1 MKMENAKRMSVTI
14 NKEMENKIIEL
25 RKTDEYCRC
34 SYSEI
39 IRKLIEA
46 GMKAFENEQKVG

>member
-1 MKMENAKRMSVTI
+1 MNVKHQKRMSI
-14 NKEMENKIIEL
+14 SLNEDMENKIVNL

-39 IRKLIEA
+39 IRKLLEQGLKTIEA
-46 GMKAFENEQKVG
+46 DQRIR

>member
-1 MKMENAKRMSVTI
+1 MKVKHQKRMSI
-14 NKEMENKIIEL
+14 SLNEEMENKIVEL

-39 IRKLIEA
+39 IRRLLEQGIKVIESDQRT
-46 GMKAFENEQKVG
+46 G

>member
-1 MKMENAKRMSVTI
+1 MKTENQKRMSI
-14 NKEMENKIIEL
+14 SISEEMENKIVEL

-39 IRKLIEA
+39 IRRLLEQGIKVIEA
-46 GMKAFENEQKVG
+46 DKKVG

>member
-1 MKMENAKRMSVTI
+1 MIRLSISIPEDV
-14 NKEMENKIIEL
+14 EQKIVDL

-39 IRKLIEA
+39 VRRLLEQGIKVIESDQRT
-46 GMKAFENEQKVG
+46 G

>member
-1 MKMENAKRMSVTI
+1 MKAECRKRMSI
-14 NKEMENKIIEL
+14 SISEDMENKIVEL

-39 IRKLIEA
+39 IRKLLEQGIKVIEA
-46 GMKAFENEQKVG
+46 DKRIV